1 MNRRAFVTGLGAVL
15 AAPVGAEAQSS
26 ERVYRIGVLFEG
38 TPRPDMDGHEPRS
51 RLLRPFLQG
60 LRELGYVEGRN
71 LVVERRSA
79 EGKPERLP
87 GLAAELLRL
96 NVDLILA
103 SGELT
108 TPALLAA
115 TRTIPVVQPTL
126 TDPVERGYV
135 KSLARPSGNI
145 TGFSLR
151 VDPSIYG
158 KLLALIK
165 EATPRV
171 SRIAVLYRTSPAGES
186 ASALLGAMAPAAAGL
201 RVTLVPVVVDH
212 EDQLIAAFARIG
224 RERAQALIVEGNGI
238 TSRHA
243 QFITQR
249 SRIPAAGH
257 SRDFAEAGGLIGYG
271 ADVPANFR
279 RAAVYV
285 DKILKGTK
293 PADLPVEQ
301 PTKFEL
307 VINLKT
313 AKALGLTIPPSL
325 LLRADQVI
333 E

>member
-1 MNRRAFVTGLGAVL
+1 V
-15 AAPVGAEAQSS
+15 
-26 ERVYRIGVLFEG
+26 
-38 TPRPDMDGHEPRS
+38 H
-51 RLLRPFLQG
+51 
-60 LRELGYVEGRN
+60 RN

-79 EGKPERLP
+79 EGLP

-151 VDPSIYG
+151 VDPSI
-158 KLLALIK
+158 
-165 EATPRV
+165 
-171 SRIAVLYRTSPAGES
+171 RIE
-186 ASALLGAMAPAAAGL
+186 
-201 RVTLVPVVVDH
+201 
-212 EDQLIAAFARIG
+212 

-243 QFITQR
+243 QFISQR

-285 DKILKGTK
+285 DKILKCTK

-313 AKALGLTIPPSL
+313 AKALGLTIPRSL